1 MLLHDRNPFELPPAP
16 IAHLADKLAARVIA
30 HVEKTGDED
39 IIAIMSRSLGDS
51 SQTLQ
56 EAFITSVRVQRAA
69 LRADRLL
76 KKRIAEIVTIVVM
89 TLLQLGIDVTTDV
102 EDKFFFM
109 FFSSK
114 FDVLRLNFAKS
125 GQKST
130 LEHQNRCLK
139 ALFKF

>member
-1 MLLHDRNPFELPPAP
+1 MWELAVYLKIRKNP
-16 IAHLADKLAARVIA
+16 KV
-30 HVEKTGDED
+30 V
-39 IIAIMSRSLGDS
+39 
-51 SQTLQ
+51 
-56 EAFITSVRVQRAA
+56 FISIE
-69 LRADRLL
+69 
-76 KKRIAEIVTIVVM
+76 KRIAEIVTIVVM